1 MINFIDLMF
10 GLFMTNYDDIL
21 EYAIVFMGHICH
33 CLLLKL
39 DLAPEDSPCYFI
51 DKITEA
57 EVNSSYFQ

>member
-1 MINFIDLMF
+1 MF